1 MVALT
6 AVSFD
11 DGQSDVPGGVA
22 GPVERVVVVG
32 AGISGLTVAS
42 ALTRAGVE
50 CVVLEARDRIGGRLH
65 TVDLAGSPVDL
76 GGSWIHMPD
85 GNPMSAFARQV
96 GVPCRSAD
104 PVPEMAGF
112 DCAEGRR
119 LSDDEARVVL
129 GLYDE
134 VFPAATARLA
144 AELGPDASAADGI
157 EAFVAG
163 AALAPGPARR
173 ARQMLYGAIEA
184 ESADAAERQSLRWMW
199 NELEYEGDYFG
210 DAPDGGYRRLVTAM
224 AAGVDVR
231 LGVPVTEVAVSAGGV
246 RVQAADGR
254 SEEGSHV
261 VVTVP
266 LGVLKRGALR
276 FSPGLPPDRLAAIGR
291 LGFGRF
297 EKVVLR
303 FEEPFWRAAGFPHL
317 VIFPREPGEWIVWVM
332 GLDAFGAGP
341 VLVFFVFHSDAV
353 RIMGTGRDDAG
364 QDGAVR
370 WALGLLGE
378 AIGAPC
384 PGPVEVVVT
393 SWGTDPYTSGAYT
406 HIPPEACPADADLL
420 GEPVGGRLLFA
431 GEHTQSARLAYADG
445 AMTSGIREAKRLLG
459 QPAVHLGPA
468 GSLEH

>member
-1 MVALT
+1 MAVT
-6 AVSFD
+6 AESFD
-11 DGQSDVPGGVA
+11 DGQPGIPLGVT
-22 GPVERVVVVG
+22 GPVERVIVIG
-32 AGISGLTVAS
+32 AGISGLTAAS
-42 ALTRAGVE
+42 ALTRAGTE

-76 GGSWIHMPD
+76 GGSWIHMPG
-85 GNPMSAFARQV
+85 GNPMSAFAQQV
-96 GVPCRSAD
+96 GVPRRGAD
-104 PVPEMAGF
+104 PAPEMAGF

-119 LSDDEARVVL
+119 LSDDEVQWAL

-134 VFPAATARLA
+134 SFPAATSRLA

-163 AALAPGPARR
+163 AGLGPGPARR
-173 ARQMLYGAIEA
+173 ARQMLHGVIEA
-184 ESADAAERQSLRWMW
+184 ESADRADRQSLKWMW
-199 NELEYEGDYFG
+199 NELEYDGNYLGDV
-210 DAPDGGYRRLVTAM
+210 PVGGYRQLVNAM

-231 LGVPVTEVAVSAGGV
+231 LGAVVTDVELAADGV
-246 RVQAADGR
+246 RVRTSDGGT
-254 SEEGSHV
+254 EAGSHV

-266 LGVLKRGALR
+266 LGVLKQGALR

-297 EKVVLR
+297 EKVALR
-303 FEEPFWRAAGFPHL
+303 FTEPFWRAAGFPHL
-317 VIFPREPGEWIVWVM
+317 VIFPRDPGEWIVWVM

-341 VLVFFVFHSDAV
+341 ALVFFVFHSN
-353 RIMGTGRDDAG
+353 AG
-364 QDGAVR
+364 QIIDRGQDEAVR

-378 AIGAPC
+378 ALGAPC
-384 PGPVEVVVT
+384 PEPVEVAVT

-406 HIPPEACPADADLL
+406 HITPEASPADADLL

-445 AMTSGIREAKRLLG
+445 ALTSGIREAKRLLG
-459 QPAVHLGPA
+459 QAAVNLGPA
-468 GSLEH
+468 VTR